1 MTDHDAKLE
10 QLLRAD
16 VPPAPDPLFR
26 IAVLARLERRRFQRQ
41 VARIVGVGAV
51 VTALVAV
58 NAAAI
63 NAWLAADVSQLAVV
77 LVVAAAAVWMLPGRT
92 ASAMRGFVRTW
103 LGAFF

>member
-1 MTDHDAKLE
+1 VTDAKLE
-10 QLLRAD
+10 ELLRVD
-16 VPPAPDPLFR
+16 VPPTRDPLFR

-63 NAWLAADVSQLAVV
+63 NMWLAADVTRLAVA
-77 LVVAAAAVWMLPGRT
+77 LAVAAATVWMLPGRT
-92 ASAMRGFVRTW
+92 ASAVRSFVRTW